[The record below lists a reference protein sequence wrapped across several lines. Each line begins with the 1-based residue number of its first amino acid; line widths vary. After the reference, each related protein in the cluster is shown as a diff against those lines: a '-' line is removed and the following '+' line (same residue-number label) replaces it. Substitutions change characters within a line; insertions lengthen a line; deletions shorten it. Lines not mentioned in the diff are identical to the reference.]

1 MIMKNISKFLMI
13 IVAGAL
19 TLASCDAFQDEME
32 PTKPIAAPEVAIA
45 VSNIGDNAFTF
56 TLTPDGEAS
65 YYGYLVVEA
74 DQPQPI
80 DSSALY
86 AMRLNGLAKG
96 IVKYADEPTKTV
108 TLEKLKPYQKYQI
121 YAVAGSVGGNVGSV
135 SVKSVRT
142 TDTTEPVLEVD
153 EDGAVTSFV
162 TQVDGKKAAVAFVFD
177 DEITLVETAKVTG
190 AVYGENYSN
199 ADGSLIALKTFNVPK
214 DSLSTNG
221 TVLIVSVPEEQHIP
235 GAFVALSVDKNTV
248 KNASGLTNSADYN
261 INLLFD
267 DPDDNQGAFFQYDY
281 EDFLLVPDFD
291 ATKLII
297 YSDYTT
303 VLLSFTPAL
312 AAADLNDVGKTKKD
326 IQVTSKDAQG
336 RQVSYFLQK
345 QGLNAAGKLLVG
357 LDEAPGFGTT
367 QSYSI
372 PQGCLFDVYGN
383 ESAELVLKNQL
394 LCSYGYTLDDITG
407 TYAVTGDS
415 YFDGAGAINTTWVIA
430 ASDNATKG
438 NVMLTTYH
446 GLPCSVSNIYAD
458 FNVHTGELVI
468 PDRQHFFS
476 TSKYLVYFAT
486 AGGDFV
492 TLSVPAAGTFT
503 GPKDN
508 LFGVYLTD
516 LEGTELGW
524 NEIYTG
530 VEGTRAAPAAKKA
543 DQFSI
548 SKDFIIQK
556 GFNLKK

>member
-1 MIMKNISKFLMI
+1 MKNISKFLMI

-45 VSNIGDNAFTF
+45 VSNIEDNAFTF

-74 DQPQPI
+74 DQPQQM
-80 DSSALY
+80 DSSTLY
-86 AMRLNGLAKG
+86 AMRYDGLAKG

-108 TLEKLKPYQKYQI
+108 TVEKLKPYQNYQI
-121 YAVAGSVGGNVGSV
+121 YAVAGSTGGNPGTV

-162 TQVDGKKAAVAFVFD
+162 TQVDGKKAAIGFVFD
-177 DEITLVETAKVTG
+177 DEITLAGTPKVTG

-199 ADGSLIALKTFNVPK
+199 ADGSLVALKTFDVPK
-214 DSLSTNG
+214 ANLRTNG
-221 TVLIVSVPEEQHIP
+221 TMLIVLVPEEEHIP
-235 GAFVALSVDKNTV
+235 GAFVAISVMKNTV
-248 KNASGLTNSADYN
+248 KNAAGLTNSADYDT
-261 INLLFD
+261 NLLFD

-281 EDFLLVPDFD
+281 EDFPLVPDFD
-291 ATKLII
+291 ADKLII

-303 VLLSFTPAL
+303 VLLSFTPTL
-312 AAADLNDVGKTKKD
+312 AAADLNDVGRSKKN

-336 RQVSYFLQK
+336 RQVSYFLQT
-345 QGLNAAGKLLVG
+345 QGLSAAGKLLVG
-357 LDEAPGFGTT
+357 LDEAPGYGTT

-372 PQGCLFDVYGN
+372 PQGCLFDIYGN
-383 ESAELVLKNQL
+383 ESAELVLNNQS
-394 LCSYGYTLDDITG
+394 LCSYGYTIDDIVG
-407 TYAVTGDS
+407 TYSVIGDC
-415 YFDGAGAINTTWVIA
+415 YWDGPGALNSTWVIK

-438 NVMLTTYH
+438 NVMLTAFH
-446 GLPCSVSNIYAD
+446 SIPCSVGNIYAD

-468 PDRQHFFS
+468 PDWQHFYS
-476 TSKYLVYFAT
+476 TSKYRLYFT
-486 AGGDFV
+486 VLGGDFV
-492 TLSVPAAGTFT
+492 TLSVPAAGTIT
-503 GPKDN
+503 GPKDYA
-508 LFGVYLTD
+508 FGIYLTD
-516 LEGTELGW
+516 LEGAGLGW
-524 NEIYTG
+524 NELYTG
-530 VEGTRAAPAAKKA
+530 VEGTRTAPPAKKA

-548 SKDFIIQK
+548 PKDFIIQK

>member
-1 MIMKNISKFLMI
+1 MKNISKFLMI

-248 KNASGLTNSADYN
+248 KNAAGLTNSVDYD

-281 EDFLLVPDFD
+281 KDFPLVPDFD
-291 ATKLII
+291 ADKLVI
-297 YSDYTT
+297 YSDYST
-303 VLLSFTPAL
+303 VLLSFTPTL
-312 AAADLNDVGKTKKD
+312 SAADLNDVGRSKKD

-336 RQVSYFLQK
+336 RKVIYSLQN
-345 QGLNAAGKLLVG
+345 QGLSDAGKLLVG

-372 PQGCLFDVYGN
+372 PQGCLFDVFGN
-383 ESAELVLKNQL
+383 ESAELVLDNKL
-394 LCSYGYTLDDITG
+394 FCSYGYTIDDIVG
-407 TYAVTGDS
+407 TYSVIGDC
-415 YFDGAGAINTTWVIA
+415 YFDGPGALNSIWVIA
-430 ASDNATKG
+430 ASDDAKKG
-438 NVMLTTYH
+438 NVMLTAFH
-446 GLPCSVSNIYAD
+446 SFPCSVGNIYAD

-468 PDRQHFFS
+468 PDWQHFYS
-476 TSKYLVYFAT
+476 TSKYRLYFT
-486 AGGDFV
+486 VLGGDFV
-492 TLSVPAAGTFT
+492 TLSVPAAGTIT
-503 GPKDN
+503 GPKDYA
-508 LFGVYLTD
+508 FGIYLTD